1 MQRSTVKWYK
11 DGKIFQTSQQRFSLE
26 ITDDNIYLRTIYDK
40 DAGTYICD
48 FVLSEDNSHW
58 IVRRVLTVKTIVKEA
73 DKKPTILDPHGE
85 KTLEVQLGTPL
96 ELSCKVYFDFERHFS
111 PVIRWLLNEETD
123 SGNTRFEQGQSC
135 VYAEEKTGKTLIY
148 TAKLKEVTEMD
159 LNSNFI
165 CFAQNF
171 VGNSTALLKL
181 KKKKDCH
188 WYCGYQA
195 KEAEHFPQYIT
206 KLGFNNDVDD
216 FINRAFPKLDVTE
229 DNIEFILQTIQ
240 VKVLFIGL
248 QYAIVQKAMYQLM
261 FLPFPYASEKLHFEY
276 VLEKNNFNKLFTLPW
291 IRDLN
296 LDINDDDKEN
306 FLRNM
311 YKPLREAQLKLM
323 QFKIINRLYWT
334 PVKMNTIGLRPNN
347 LYGKQFD
354 AFVSYATH
362 NSTESSHTSDD
373 SDVTEEKFAVTLLPE
388 ILEKQYGYKLCL
400 TERDILPGGAYIEDI
415 ATVIKRSRRV
425 IFVLSPT
432 YMNGQRIF
440 ELQAG
445 INSMLE
451 DHTIKLIL
459 IDFKPFSITKSLP
472 HNIKKALKVLPMIRW
487 KGLKSNFPSS
497 KFWKTVRYHMPAK
510 RASAW
515 KNASKEPFSSHMDNM
530 YTSTFT
536 GVKEGSMDN
545 YIYT

>member
-1 MQRSTVKWYK
+1 MTKKVIKQLPV
-11 DGKIFQTSQQRFSLE
+11 
-26 ITDDNIYLRTIYDK
+26 
-40 DAGTYICD
+40 GTLID
-48 FVLSEDNSHW
+48 
-58 IVRRVLTVKTIVKEA
+58 R
-73 DKKPTILDPHGE
+73 
-85 KTLEVQLGTPL
+85 
-96 ELSCKVYFDFERHFS
+96 LSCLIVTTESK
-111 PVIRWLLNEETD
+111 LL
-123 SGNTRFEQGQSC
+123 
-135 VYAEEKTGKTLIY
+135 
-148 TAKLKEVTEMD
+148 
-159 LNSNFI
+159 
-165 CFAQNF
+165 
-171 VGNSTALLKL
+171 
-181 KKKKDCH
+181 
-188 WYCGYQA
+188 
-195 KEAEHFPQYIT
+195 
-206 KLGFNNDVDD
+206 
-216 FINRAFPKLDVTE
+216 
-229 DNIEFILQTIQ
+229 
-240 VKVLFIGL
+240 
-248 QYAIVQKAMYQLM
+248 
-261 FLPFPYASEKLHFEY
+261 
-276 VLEKNNFNKLFTLPW
+276 FNKLFTLPW

-334 PVKMNTIGLRPNN
+334 PVKMNTIVDKVVLLHALSGTVVFLLATLFALGTVYFYWIEIVL
-347 LYGKQFD
+347 LYRNYLSKEKTIEDGKQFD